1 MRTSAVAGIVFANTN
16 DNFLKKLTAHR
27 SMASVPFGGRY
38 RLIDFAL
45 SNLVNAGVTTVGIIP
60 KEKYRSLMDH
70 VGSGI
75 PWELDRKNG
84 GLYLLPP
91 YQTSGMR
98 RYNGTIDALY
108 GARNYLERSKADY
121 VVLCDAD
128 VLANVDITGAIKNHI
143 ANDADISI
151 VYHNGTLYPADEPKD
166 TMLLDLDKNNKFNSI
181 SFDPEAQATAN
192 YSIGIIILGRE
203 LLSKLVAEAF
213 DNDLTSFNREVVA
226 KKLKTLKIIG
236 FEHTEYVAIMNSTRS
251 YYGAS
256 MDLLQNDVRRQ
267 LFNKNRPIF
276 TKTRDDMP
284 TRYGT
289 KAKVENCFIADGCII
304 NGTVK
309 NSILSRGVTIEKGAI
324 VENSILMQ
332 ETSVGSDTVLNYVIA
347 DKNAIIGDSMV
358 LKGTENK
365 AFFVEKNQI
374 V

>member
-45 SNLVNAGVTTVGIIP
+45 SNLVNAGVTTVGIIT

-98 RYNGTIDALY
+98 RYNGTVDALY
-108 GARNYLERSKADY
+108 GAREYLERSKTDY

-128 VLANVDITGAIKNHI
+128 VLANVDITAAIKNHI
-143 ANDADISI
+143 ANEADISI
-151 VYHNGTLYPADEPKD
+151 VYHNGVLSAADEPKE
-166 TMLLDLDKNNKFNSI
+166 TMLLELDKNNKVASI
-181 SFDPEAQATAN
+181 SFDPETQVTAN
-192 YSIGIIILGRE
+192 YSIGITILNRN
-203 LLSKLVAEAF
+203 LLSRLVADAA
-213 DNDLTSFNREVVA
+213 DNDYISFNREVIA
-226 KKLKTLKIIG
+226 KKLKALKVIG
-236 FEHTEYVAIMNSTRS
+236 FEHTEYVAIMNSTHS
-251 YYGAS
+251 YYSAS

-289 KAKVENCFIADGCII
+289 KAKVENCFIADGCVI

-309 NSILSRGVTIEKGAI
+309 NSILFRGVNIEKGAV
-324 VENSILMQ
+324 VENCILMQ
-332 ETSVGSDTVLNYVIA
+332 ETAVGNDALLSNVIA
-347 DKNAIIGDSMV
+347 DKNAVVGNGMV
-358 LKGTENK
+358 LKGTEKK
-365 AFFVEKNQI
+365 AFFVKKNQI